1 MNRIKELRLEAKLS
15 QKELADLIE
24 VNQTAVSQWE
34 RGITTPRFSQ
44 LQKLSNLFHTTETDI
59 LGLSQD
65 IAKKTPTLEG
75 MDALTPIQMKIIELM
90 DDMTPEQQDELLRQ
104 AEYQLWLR
112 QHNKSDS

>member
-1 MNRIKELRLEAKLS
+1 MNRIKELRLAKKMK
-15 QKELADLIE
+15 QADLAKI
-24 VNQTAVSQWE
+24 VGVSQAALSGYE
-34 RGITTPRFSQ
+34 SGEHEPGKAILIKIAATLGTSTDYLLGHSDLKKAPTP
-44 LQKLSNLFHTTETDI
+44 
-59 LGLSQD
+59 
-65 IAKKTPTLEG
+65 EG